1 MSNRFGVRLGPR
13 GALQGRLIA
22 QLICCVSLGGGSCAS
37 TPGAGAPDI
46 AIAEAAATGDRYP
59 APRVTFPGGVA
70 GVPDQVYAT
79 TPGYRPLTLDLY
91 LPPSSLAPRGGYP
104 LVLFIHGGAWQGG
117 DARHAGAIED
127 FPSFLAHVAAQG
139 YVVASINYR
148 LSGEAT
154 FPAPVMDAK
163 IALRWLRSRA
173 DLGLDPNRAVAWG
186 VSAGGQIAGLLALA
200 CDAAELD
207 PEANGALSAAGAQNL
222 AGVSDCVQ
230 GLVLWYA
237 PSEFTQGAGVQTPQS
252 RTPEARY
259 FGCSL
264 PTCSAEVL
272 RLASPISFVDAGDP
286 PVLLI
291 HGRADEVVPFWHAD
305 KLEQG
310 LLGAGARAQLV
321 AVDNVGHSF
330 VGRSRAET
338 RSATLLALDRT
349 QSFIAEILAP

>member
-1 MSNRFGVRLGPR
+1 MDIGSAAPR
-13 GALQGRLIA
+13 EPRKLLGRLTTT
-22 QLICCVSLGGGSCAS
+22 LLWLGVLAAGACAS
-37 TPGAGAPDI
+37 ASGPNDI

-59 APRVTFPGGVA
+59 APRVRFPGGVI
-70 GVPDQVYAT
+70 GIPDQVYAAA
-79 TPGYRPLTLDLY
+79 PGYRPLTLDLY
-91 LPPSSLAPRGGYP
+91 LPPSRRAPRDGYP

-127 FPSFLAHVAAQG
+127 FPSFLAQVAAQG

-173 DLGLDPNRAVAWG
+173 DLGLAPNRGVAWG

-207 PEANGALSAAGAQNL
+207 PEENGALSAAGAQNL

-237 PSEFTQGAGVQTPQS
+237 PSEFTQAAGVQTPQS
-252 RTPEARY
+252 RPPEARY

-264 PTCSAEVL
+264 QTCSDEVL

-305 KLEQG
+305 RLERS
-310 LLGAGARAQLV
+310 LLDAGARAQLV
-321 AVDNVGHSF
+321 ALDNVGHSF
-330 VGRSRAET
+330 VGQTRAET
-338 RSATLLALDRT
+338 RSATLLALDHT
-349 QSFIAEILAP
+349 VWFIAAVLAP

>member
-1 MSNRFGVRLGPR
+1 MNNRSGVRRGPLGV
-13 GALQGRLIA
+13 LQGRPIA
-22 QLICCVSLGGGSCAS
+22 LLLCCSPLGGGACAIAPS
-37 TPGAGAPDI
+37 AGAPDI
-46 AIAEAAATGDRYP
+46 VIAEAAATGDRYP
-59 APRVTFPGGVA
+59 APYVTFPSGVT
-70 GVPDQVYAT
+70 GIPDQVYAT
-79 TPGYRPLTLDLY
+79 TLGYRPLTLDLY
-91 LPPSSLAPRGGYP
+91 LPSSLPAPSGGYP

-148 LSGEAT
+148 LSGEAR

-237 PSEFTQGAGVQTPQS
+237 PSEFTAGAGGQTPQS
-252 RTPEARY
+252 HTPEARY

-264 PTCSAEVL
+264 QVCSAEVL

-286 PVLLI
+286 PVLLV

-305 KLEQG
+305 RLEQR
-310 LLGAGARAQLV
+310 LLDAGARAQLV
-321 AVDNVGHSF
+321 VVDNVGHSF
-330 VGRSRAET
+330 VGQGRAET

-349 QSFIAEILAP
+349 VSFIAGILAP